1 MNAKTYAS
9 TNRPTCWSEIDFAV
23 AEKSVKKLQRRIYV
37 AYVQGNTRKWK
48 TLTEFMFHS
57 FYARACAVKHVCSR
71 KGKKTAGVDNVLWLT
86 DTDKFNAIFSLRLRG
101 YKPRPLKRVYI
112 KKPMLNYKVVEPP
125 ANASHLIL
133 SGELNQILKELIEDR
148 FGGLFVVSG
157 ENSGVQ
163 VSQWEVNRYV
173 TLLDAIMSLLSAY
186 KSRLQ
191 IRYIEPENLDYGYI
205 LTKAVP
211 ITDYSDE
218 EEYSKEGNA
227 RVTVRDRRS
236 GINHLVC
243 AGEGQNEERAV
254 IHLYVQKD
262 GSIGQVQYYKEL
274 EERAAV
280 YNFSSAD
287 EERLIEDGTKRLQEL
302 QNQKSC
308 EIEIE
313 DNLELE
319 LGDIISGYDPVT
331 DTQVKRPIIR
341 KILKKQNEKV
351 TIEYKIEGDD

>member
-1 MNAKTYAS
+1 MEFIAATPNGEEKGLLPAGA
-9 TNRPTCWSEIDFAV
+9 EIDVDIGESNDFEV
-23 AEKSVKKLQRRIYV
+23 RIRTEEWNEERYGYGCRLFVPGTEYGGMINDIESV
-37 AYVQGNTRKWK
+37 
-48 TLTEFMFHS
+48 
-57 FYARACAVKHVCSR
+57 
-71 KGKKTAGVDNVLWLT
+71 TASDEIV
-86 DTDKFNAIFSLRLRG
+86 LRG
-101 YKPRPLKRVYI
+101 DTWRG
-112 KKPMLNYKVVEPP
+112 MLNYKVVEPP

-133 SGELNQILKELIEDR
+133 SGELNQILKELLEDR

-205 LTKAVP
+205 LMQAVP

-287 EERLIEDGTKRLQEL
+287 EERLIEDGTKRLQDL